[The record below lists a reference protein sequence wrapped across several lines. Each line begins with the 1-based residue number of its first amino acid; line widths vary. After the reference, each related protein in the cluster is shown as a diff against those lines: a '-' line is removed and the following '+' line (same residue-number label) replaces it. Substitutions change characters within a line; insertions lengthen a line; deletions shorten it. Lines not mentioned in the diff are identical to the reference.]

1 MSETT
6 TELPSQTPWHIQA
19 MLKVGMTFGVPFLIV
34 AFYLSQEAGWVPN
47 PTAIEMAKMEGQ
59 VEELKG
65 LSLLHEFSMKE
76 LARVV
81 GEQTSEL
88 KSMREERRMKCV
100 LRATTP
106 DQKRAC
112 FPQP

>member
-1 MSETT
+1 MSDTT
-6 TELPSQTPWHIQA
+6 TPLPEQTPWHIQA

-47 PTAIEMAKMEGQ
+47 PMAMEMAKMEG
-59 VEELKG
+59 ELEQIKG
-65 LSLLHEFSMKE
+65 LSINHEFAMKE
-76 LARVV
+76 LTRVV

-88 KSMREERRMKCV
+88 KTMREERRMKCV

-106 DQKRAC
+106 EQKRAC